1 MLLVDKI
8 KSHNNNLSPKLRQ
21 ASESILSTLN
31 QIPFQTIRQTAY
43 KAEVSVLTVSR
54 LNKIWGFD
62 GYSDF
67 QLYVKNLFYSNNT
80 KKENENF
87 LNIKKVEES
96 KSIDLAAKILTQ
108 SDSVYISGFRSA
120 KSFALYMNYMGRM
133 VFDNFFLMPDSGLS
147 AAQDLARLGN
157 KNLLVAFSTTPY
169 STETVRLIKA
179 AKTLNIKTL
188 SFTDNTFSPL
198 AKHSDYVVIVSIA
211 KENRLYKMA
220 PMISAIEK
228 VLEKS
233 FEILGEDVDN
243 KIKYF
248 QDRVNAINGYW

>member
-67 QLYVKNLFYSNNT
+67 QLHVKKLFYSNNT
-80 KKENENF
+80 TKENENF

-147 AAQDLARLGN
+147 AAQDLARLGK

>member
-1 MLLVDKI
+1 M
-8 KSHNNNLSPKLRQ
+8 
-21 ASESILSTLN
+21 
-31 QIPFQTIRQTAY
+31 TIFSDA
-43 KAEVSVLTVSR
+43 R
-54 LNKIWGFD
+54 L
-62 GYSDF
+62 
-67 QLYVKNLFYSNNT
+67 
-80 KKENENF
+80 
-87 LNIKKVEES
+87 
-96 KSIDLAAKILTQ
+96 
-108 SDSVYISGFRSA
+108 
-120 KSFALYMNYMGRM
+120 
-133 VFDNFFLMPDSGLS
+133 GLS
-147 AAQDLARLGN
+147 AAQDLARLGK

>member
-1 MLLVDKI
+1 MLLIDKI

-67 QLYVKNLFYSNNT
+67 QLHVKNLFYSNNT

-147 AAQDLARLGN
+147 AAQDLARLGK

>member
-67 QLYVKNLFYSNNT
+67 QSHVKSLFYSNNT

-133 VFDNFFLMPDSGLS
+133 VFDNFFLMPDPGLS
-147 AAQDLARLGN
+147 AAQDLARLGK

>member
-1 MLLVDKI
+1 MLLIDKI
-8 KSHNNNLSPKLRQ
+8 KSHNNNLTPKLKQ
-21 ASESILSTLN
+21 ASESILSNLN
-31 QIPFQTIRQTAY
+31 QIPFLTIRQTAH
-43 KAEVSVLTVSR
+43 KAEVSVLTISR
-54 LNKIWGFD
+54 LNKIWGFE

-67 QLYVKNLFYSNNT
+67 QLHVKNLFYSD
-80 KKENENF
+80 
-87 LNIKKVEES
+87 IKKKDHDKFTNFKDLEQR
-96 KSIDLAAKILTQ
+96 KSIELAAKILTQ

-147 AAQDLARLGN
+147 AAQDLARLGK

-169 STETVRLIKA
+169 SSETVRLIKA

-188 SFTDNTFSPL
+188 SFTDNAFSPL
-198 AKHSDYVVIVSIA
+198 AKHSDYVVIVSIS
-211 KENRLYKMA
+211 KDNRLYKMA

-233 FEILGEDVDN
+233 FEILGEDVDI

-248 QDRVNAINGYW
+248 EDRIKAINGYW

>member
-67 QLYVKNLFYSNNT
+67 QLHVKNLFYSNNT

-147 AAQDLARLGN
+147 AAQDLARLGK

-233 FEILGEDVDN
+233 FEFLGEDVDN

>member
-1 MLLVDKI
+1 M
-8 KSHNNNLSPKLRQ
+8 RQ

-67 QLYVKNLFYSNNT
+67 QLHVKNLFYSNNT

-133 VFDNFFLMPDSGLS
+133 VFDHFF
-147 AAQDLARLGN
+147 
-157 KNLLVAFSTTPY
+157 
-169 STETVRLIKA
+169 
-179 AKTLNIKTL
+179 
-188 SFTDNTFSPL
+188 
-198 AKHSDYVVIVSIA
+198 
-211 KENRLYKMA
+211 
-220 PMISAIEK
+220 
-228 VLEKS
+228 
-233 FEILGEDVDN
+233 
-243 KIKYF
+243 
-248 QDRVNAINGYW
+248 

>member
-67 QLYVKNLFYSNNT
+67 QLHVKNLFYSNNT

-87 LNIKKVEES
+87 LNIKKVEEN

-147 AAQDLARLGN
+147 AAQDLARLGK

>member
-8 KSHNNNLSPKLRQ
+8 KSYNNNLSPKLRQ

-67 QLYVKNLFYSNNT
+67 QLHVKNLLYSNNT

-147 AAQDLARLGN
+147 AAQDLARLGK

>member
-67 QLYVKNLFYSNNT
+67 QLHVKNLFYSNNT

-147 AAQDLARLGN
+147 AAQDLARLGK

>member
-67 QLYVKNLFYSNNT
+67 QLHVKNLFYSNNT
-80 KKENENF
+80 TKENENF

-96 KSIDLAAKILTQ
+96 KSIDLAAKILIQ

-147 AAQDLARLGN
+147 AAQDLARLGK

>member
-67 QLYVKNLFYSNNT
+67 QLHVKNLFYSNNT

-147 AAQDLARLGN
+147 AAQDLARLGK

-179 AKTLNIKTL
+179 AKKLNIKTL

>member
-1 MLLVDKI
+1 M
-8 KSHNNNLSPKLRQ
+8 P
-21 ASESILSTLN
+21 
-31 QIPFQTIRQTAY
+31 QTIRKIANS
-43 KAEVSVLTVSR
+43 KLNGDEIDKFIKESFFNVGSSV
-54 LNKIWGFD
+54 K
-62 GYSDF
+62 
-67 QLYVKNLFYSNNT
+67 
-80 KKENENF
+80 
-87 LNIKKVEES
+87 
-96 KSIDLAAKILTQ
+96 LAAKILTQ

-147 AAQDLARLGN
+147 AAQDLARLGK

-169 STETVRLIKA
+169 STETVRLIRA

-188 SFTDNTFSPL
+188 SFTDNAFSPL
-198 AKHSDYVVIVSIA
+198 AKHSDYVVIVSIS
-211 KENRLYKMA
+211 KDNRLYKMA

-233 FEILGEDVDN
+233 FEILGEDVDI

-248 QDRVNAINGYW
+248 EDRIKAINGYW

>member
-62 GYSDF
+62 GYADF
-67 QLYVKNLFYSNNT
+67 KLHVKNLFYSNNT

-96 KSIDLAAKILTQ
+96 KPIDLAAKILTQ

-147 AAQDLARLGN
+147 AAQDLARLGK

-169 STETVRLIKA
+169 SSETVRLIKA

-188 SFTDNTFSPL
+188 SFTDNAFSPL
-198 AKHSDYVVIVSIA
+198 AKHSDYVVIVSIS
-211 KENRLYKMA
+211 KDNRLYKMA

-233 FEILGEDVDN
+233 FEILGEDVDI

-248 QDRVNAINGYW
+248 EDRIKAINGYW

>member
-67 QLYVKNLFYSNNT
+67 QLHVKNLFYSNNT

-147 AAQDLARLGN
+147 AAQDLARLGK

-243 KIKYF
+243 KINYF

>member
-8 KSHNNNLSPKLRQ
+8 NSHNNNLSPKLRQ

-67 QLYVKNLFYSNNT
+67 QLHVKNLFYSNNT

-147 AAQDLARLGN
+147 AAQDLARLGK

-233 FEILGEDVDN
+233 FEFLGEDVDN

>member
-8 KSHNNNLSPKLRQ
+8 KSYNNNLSPKLRQ

-67 QLYVKNLFYSNNT
+67 QLHVKNLFYSNNT

-147 AAQDLARLGN
+147 AAQDLARLGK

>member
-67 QLYVKNLFYSNNT
+67 QLHVKNLFYSNNT
-80 KKENENF
+80 QKENENF

-147 AAQDLARLGN
+147 AAQDLARLGK

>member
-8 KSHNNNLSPKLRQ
+8 KSYNNNLSPKLRQ

-67 QLYVKNLFYSNNT
+67 QLHVKNLFYSNNT

-147 AAQDLARLGN
+147 AAQDLARLGK

-211 KENRLYKMA
+211 KDNRLYKMA

>member
-1 MLLVDKI
+1 MLLIDKI

-67 QLYVKNLFYSNNT
+67 QLHVKNLFYSNNT

-96 KSIDLAAKILTQ
+96 KPIDLAAKILTQ

-147 AAQDLARLGN
+147 AAQDLARLGK

-179 AKTLNIKTL
+179 AKKLNIKTL